1 MDPHVHHHH
10 LRQLQAV
17 LLRRGHPI
25 PTPPATHSDPD
36 RAYLATIRAAASI
49 PRLVLAACACL
60 RRAGLPP
67 PGPWALPALLR
78 SAARCEGAG
87 AYVGGAHALAV
98 RVGSLEDGFVG
109 TALVGAYAV
118 CGCVGDARKVFD
130 GMAVRDV
137 VSWGVMLDRSLFTML
152 RRASLVQA
160 VESYRL
166 RLEGPGFESRSPRIA
181 RARVRLAT
189 DTLPQT
195 LHRAG
200 ALCTGYCQTRNYKE
214 ALLLFAKMKN
224 SGVLPDQ
231 LILATVLSACGHIR
245 HLRTGRAIHSYMLVS
260 DILIS
265 AHLSSA
271 LINLYAT
278 CANMEM
284 AEKLYNGMPRKD
296 LVSSTA
302 MVFGYARNRKVEI
315 ARSIFDGM
323 PEKDVV
329 SWSAMVSGYADSNQP
344 NEALSLFNDM
354 QECGIRPDEVTMLS
368 VISACASLGSLD
380 KAKWIHAFIK
390 NNGLNKILNIY
401 NTLID
406 MFAKCGGINLAFNIF
421 NEMPQKNVITWTSMI
436 TAFAMHGDGKSA
448 LCLFEQMKNE
458 GVEPNEVTFL
468 NLLYAC
474 CHAGLVHEGRS
485 LFSSMVQQYGIEPK
499 HEHYGCMV
507 DLLGRA
513 KLMQEA
519 VNLIESMHLGPNVPI
534 WGSLLAACWMHGD
547 LKLGAFAAKKILQ
560 LDPNHGGA
568 SVLLS
573 KIYMKSDNLN
583 DAQEVREVMKLH
595 GVSKETG
602 LSWMS

>member
-1 MDPHVHHHH
+1 MDPHDHH

-17 LLRRGHPI
+17 LRRGHPI
-25 PTPPATHSDPD
+25 PTPPATHPDPD
-36 RAYLATIRAAASI
+36 RAYLATICAAASI

-67 PGPWALPALLR
+67 PGPRALPALLR

-98 RVGSLEDGFVG
+98 RVGSLENGFVG

-137 VSWGVMLDRSLFTML
+137 VSWGVMLDS
-152 RRASLVQA
+152 
-160 VESYRL
+160 
-166 RLEGPGFESRSPRIA
+166 
-181 RARVRLAT
+181 
-189 DTLPQT
+189 
-195 LHRAG
+195 
-200 ALCTGYCQTRNYKE
+200 YCQTRNYKE

-323 PEKDVV
+323 TEKDVV

-401 NTLID
+401 NALID

-560 LDPNHGGA
+560 LDPNHDGA